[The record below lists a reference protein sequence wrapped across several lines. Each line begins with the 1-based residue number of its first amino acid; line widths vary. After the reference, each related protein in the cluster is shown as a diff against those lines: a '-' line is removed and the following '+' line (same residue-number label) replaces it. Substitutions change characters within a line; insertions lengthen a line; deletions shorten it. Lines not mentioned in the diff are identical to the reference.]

1 MPQNWRHPMQ
11 QQVEER
17 PKKRKKQEKK
27 LEFEAGKVF
36 TPGEVKEEDF
46 ELDLDSARF
55 KAQKGQGGDRRA
67 GHLFPPPRPAEF
79 GLYVHTQ
86 RPWFFSHNF
95 LGFSISTAP
104 PLSLRSKPAISISCT
119 SEDSS

>member
-55 KAQKGQGGDRRA
+55 KAQKGEGGDRRA
-67 GHLFPPPRPAEF
+67 APL
-79 GLYVHTQ
+79 
-86 RPWFFSHNF
+86 
-95 LGFSISTAP
+95 STAP
-104 PLSLRSKPAISISCT
+104 RRTSFGVSPPFQLTSSRPHNLPRFLLSHMLI
-119 SEDSS
+119 

>member
-55 KAQKGQGGDRRA
+55 KAQKGEGGDRRA
-67 GHLFPPPRPAEF
+67 WHFCPSPACGYLGADLFSNMPFSPP
-79 GLYVHTQ
+79 G
-86 RPWFFSHNF
+86 
-95 LGFSISTAP
+95 ISP
-104 PLSLRSKPAISISCT
+104 VSLCVRGAF
-119 SEDSS
+119 